1 MSSSHYHS
9 KKWEGQLNLSSCLTL
24 KVEWRAVWTSSGY
37 QSFSCLLLLLLLNLQ
52 VMFKENTFSVY
63 VRLIL
68 IGLGLEIACLPV
80 WVLVLLSTLVSLLVS
95 VLKKLFDYFD
105 LSISILLS
113 KQNLFQKERIK
124 QRENFELTVHNE

>member
-1 MSSSHYHS
+1 MPTHYHS
-9 KKWEGQLNLSSCLTL
+9 ENWGGQLNRSSWITL
-24 KVEWRAVWTSSGY
+24 EVKWRAVLTSSGY